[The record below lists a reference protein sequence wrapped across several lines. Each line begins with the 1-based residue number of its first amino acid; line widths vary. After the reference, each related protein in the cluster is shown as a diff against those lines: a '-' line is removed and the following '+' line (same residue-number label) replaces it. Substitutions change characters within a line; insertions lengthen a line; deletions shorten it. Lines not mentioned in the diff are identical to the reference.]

1 MIVYNCCEYLCLFS
15 SFSSKYYPLKIGEF
29 SAFAIYSNT
38 SAEEIEKTPSK
49 TTSRK
54 RKTPIAKSSPVKKS
68 KTITSSVNNTI
79 EDDSNEIETNK
90 TKQEET
96 PIKKE
101 NRRYNT
107 RSGRS

>member
-1 MIVYNCCEYLCLFS
+1 MRLFFL
-15 SFSSKYYPLKIGEF
+15 FSSKYYPLKIGEC

-38 SAEEIEKTPSK
+38 STEEIKESPSK

-68 KTITSSVNNTI
+68 KTITSSVNNSI
-79 EDDSNEIETNK
+79 KDDADEIVAKK

-96 PIKKE
+96 PTKKD
-101 NRRYNT
+101 NKRYNT